1 MSRSSPSSPY
11 SVALGP
17 RSVSL
22 PVPPYSRSASKPPA
36 EAVMSSS
43 PAPPISVSAVP
54 GDSAQPPLMVSL
66 PAPPSM

>member
-1 MSRSSPSSPY
+1 
-11 SVALGP
+11 
-17 RSVSL
+17 
-22 PVPPYSRSASKPPA
+22 
-36 EAVMSSS
+36 MSSS